1 MTLRRGF
8 KAEADWFA
16 RELRKEL
23 GLQPH
28 APISPWKLADHLAIR
43 IVPLSELKHRAPG
56 AVAFLLTSGRDRF
69 SAVTIFGG
77 NHGTLRLICH
87 NDGNA
92 TTRQAADIAHEL
104 SHAILG
110 HPPRQMFFDD
120 PVAEA
125 EAKWMGPTLLV
136 PNEAAHRIAC
146 LGQSIEDAACGFG
159 VSVDLM
165 HMRLNV
171 SGAYVRAKR
180 LRRGAG

>member
-16 RELRKEL
+16 RELRSDL

-28 APISPWKLADHLAIR
+28 APISPWALAEHLSIQ
-43 IVPLSELKHRAPG
+43 IVPLSKLRPRAPA

-77 NHGTLRLICH
+77 DYGTIRLICH

-92 TTRQAADIAHEL
+92 ATRQAADIAHEL

-110 HPPRQMFFDD
+110 HPARRVFSDD

-125 EAKWMGPTLLV
+125 EAGWMGPTLLV
-136 PNEAAHRIAC
+136 PNEAAHRIAYF
-146 LGQSIEDAACGFG
+146 GQSIEDAAAEFG
-159 VSVDLM
+159 VSIGLM
-165 HMRLNV
+165 RMRLNV
-171 SGAYVRAKR
+171 SGAYVRVKR
-180 LRRGAG
+180 LRRPAS